1 MNIEDLRS
9 SVVLESQFSVN
20 RNHQHTLFF
29 FKPLAD
35 LISSTMKTSAVI
47 FMAFFVAKFSV
58 SATFPNAGNEF

>member
-1 MNIEDLRS
+1 MNIEDC
-9 SVVLESQFSVN
+9 VVGWFSN
-20 RNHQHTLFF
+20 LSFQSTGTTNIHYFF

>member
-1 MNIEDLRS
+1 M
-9 SVVLESQFSVN
+9 
-20 RNHQHTLFF
+20 HYFF

-47 FMAFFVAKFSV
+47 FMAFFVAEFSV